1 MGRHYK
7 NFKAVVYIP
16 AQIAESFT
24 EEKLA
29 SDYDFIEKY
38 IGLDKVYLETHREN
52 CDVDEKQLR
61 MVKSFLEGKGVE
73 VSGGITTVIDDFEG
87 AEPDKQRLF
96 GVFCYS
102 DPAMRTKL
110 KEICEFTAKIF
121 DEVILDDFYFTNCTC
136 ERCNQ
141 ARGDRSW
148 ADFRRELMMDV
159 SENLVVKPMKAVNPK
174 VRTIIKYPNWRE
186 SYHFTGYVPEV
197 EHTVFDATYTGT
209 ETRSE
214 TYTDQHLPPYLS
226 YSLFRYLDNAWPGR
240 NGGGWFDTY
249 QCWSVDRYLEQAYLT
264 AFAGA
269 GELTHFMWQD
279 LIDSHLVAAMGI
291 QLGKIDRLLS
301 EGAKPVGVPVY
312 IPYASSGE
320 NHLEMRLGML
330 GIPMEPTP
338 YFPEGAQRILFTE
351 SSIADDGIVEKIE
364 SFVRNGGDAVITTGF
379 LREAGQKLREAGL
392 TEARLSGNRYAVTRY
407 HVTDDPVGYYEHR
420 EPVLF
425 PEIVHGNNVSWS
437 LLNGGDGEL
446 STSIFL
452 RCTYGKGRLYIM
464 SVPDNASDLY
474 RMPSGVLDVA
484 RRILT
489 GGDFVS
495 GRNVSV
501 FTYDDGSMMLYRYV
515 REDIHTDRVVFHT
528 GQKVSGLVDMV
539 SGQRIPARKVTRKED
554 YVLKSEYVAE
564 VLAIPGIFNK
574 YRWEKTSEDSM
585 NGDGN
590 EDHGKGCSS
599 LDLWSSRQPES

>member
-61 MVKSFLEGKGVE
+61 WVKEFFEGKGVE

-87 AEPDKQRLF
+87 VEPGKQRLF

-102 DPAMRTKL
+102 DPAMREKL

-136 ERCNQ
+136 ERCIR
-141 ARGDRSW
+141 AKGDRSW
-148 ADFRRELMMDV
+148 AEFRRELMMDV

-174 VRTIIKYPNWRE
+174 VRAVIKYPNWRE
-186 SYHFTGYVPEV
+186 SYHFTGYVPEA
-197 EHTVFDATYTGT
+197 EHTVFDGTYTGT

-226 YSLFRYLDNAWPGR
+226 YSLFRYMDNAWPGK
-240 NGGGWFDTY
+240 NEGGWFDTY

-279 LIDSHLVAAMGI
+279 LIDSHLVAPMGV
-291 QLGKIDRLLS
+291 QLRKIDRLLD
-301 EGAKPVGVPVY
+301 GDAKPVGVPAY
-312 IPYASSGE
+312 IPYASNGE
-320 NHLEMRLGML
+320 NHLEMRFGML

-338 YFPEGAQRILFTE
+338 YFPEGAKRILFTE
-351 SSIADDGIVEKIE
+351 SSAVDVEITEKLE
-364 SFVRNGGDAVITTGF
+364 RFVRNGGDAVITTGF
-379 LREAGQKLREAGL
+379 LKAVGDKLREAGI
-392 TEARLSGNRYAVTRY
+392 TEAKLSGNRYAVTRY
-407 HVTDDPVGYYEHR
+407 HVTNDPAGYYEHR

-425 PEIVHGNNVSWS
+425 PEIMHGNNASWS

-452 RCTYGKGRLYIM
+452 RSTYGKGRLYIM
-464 SVPDNASDLY
+464 AVPDNASDLY
-474 RMPSGVLDVA
+474 RMPNGALDVA
-484 RRILT
+484 RRVLT
-489 GGDFVS
+489 GGEFLS
-495 GRNVSV
+495 GRNISM
-501 FTYDDGSMMLYRYV
+501 FTYDDGSAILYHYV
-515 REDIHTDRVVFHT
+515 RDDIHTDRAVLHT
-528 GQKVSGLVDMV
+528 GQKVSALVDMV
-539 SGQRIPARKVTRKED
+539 SGQRIPIRKVTRTED
-554 YVLKSEYVAE
+554 YILKSEYVAE
-564 VLAIPGIFNK
+564 VLVVPGVFGK
-574 YRWEKTSEDSM
+574 YRWDVLPEEKKD
-585 NGDGN
+585 GDGN
-590 EDHGKGCSS
+590 ESGGMGCCSI
-599 LDLWSSRQPES
+599 DLWSSRQPDA